1 MVLLD
6 GEAQV
11 EAYFGMFEDSAN
23 LAQDTCMICTKCIIG
38 SLIILYAPDGTP
50 R

>member
-6 GEAQV
+6 DEAQEV
-11 EAYFGMFEDSAN
+11 ARFGPFEDSATIDASYGHG
-23 LAQDTCMICTKCIIG
+23 L
-38 SLIILYAPDGTP
+38 